1 MLKTSNLKISE
12 NNTPKIIAEISANHN
27 QSLSKEIELIKTA
40 SKFGADFVKIQTYSP
55 ECLTLDSE
63 RKDFIINNPKSPWH
77 KKKLFDLYKIGETPY
92 EWHKEIFDRA
102 KKNKLIFF
110 SSPFDETAVD
120 FLEKLKVPLYKI
132 ASYENNHFPLLKRV
146 AQTKKPIIMS
156 TGFASLKDL
165 KESVKYL
172 KYNGCKQLALLKCTS
187 SYPAQS
193 IDLNLATIKKMRE
206 IFKCEVGFSDH
217 SLGIG
222 ASITAINNGATI
234 IEKHF
239 TLDKYKGTDGFFS
252 SEFTELKNLN
262 KETEVAMKSNG
273 KIFFGATKT
282 EEKFKKY
289 RRSIYVSK
297 NIHKGEKFSKNN
309 LKVIRP
315 AFGLHPKYY
324 EQILGKVS
332 KKKLKAGSPL
342 KKIQIKN

>member
-1 MLKTSNLKISE
+1 MFKIKNRIISK
-12 NNTPKIIAEISANHN
+12 NTKPFIIAEMSGNHN
-27 QSLSKEIELIKTA
+27 GSLKTA
-40 SKFGADFVKIQTYSP
+40 LKIVDLAAKAGADAIKLQTYKP
-55 ECLTLDSE
+55 ETITMKSQRPE
-63 RKDFIINNPKSPWH
+63 FFIKDKKNLWRNNSLFNLYKKAQTPWEWH
-77 KKKLFDLYKIGETPY
+77 KK
-92 EWHKEIFDRA
+92 IFDRA

-110 SSPFDETAVD
+110 SSPFDETAVN

-172 KYNGCKQLALLKCTS
+172 RYNGCKQLALLKCTS

-262 KETEVAMKSNG
+262 KETEVAMKSRG

-289 RRSIYVSK
+289 RRSIYISK
-297 NIHKGEKFSKNN
+297 NINKGEKFSKNN